1 MWENVLDPQRF
12 AILKEKDAFAEV
24 VKSFSE
30 SLHNNVFALENQVLI
45 LSKWGVSR
53 PMNCY
58 VILF

>member
-30 SLHNNVFALENQVLI
+30 SLHSNVFALENQVTF
-45 LSKWGVSR
+45 
-53 PMNCY
+53 M
-58 VILF
+58 